1 MKETKGYLE
10 LIHKPYSKLL
20 AKEIILAYEGNV
32 THQVMKSVTSVVEER
47 MDDEDEGEAVQRKI
61 YHVMVECL
69 QNINRHAEAF
79 HADNSDYPGRGALL
93 VAKQENNYSV
103 TTVNLIKR
111 SVVNDLDAF
120 LTKINPLSEGE
131 LNELYKT
138 QLIEGKISS
147 KGGAGLGFI
156 DIRRKTRND
165 LHYEFVDH
173 DEEKSFFIFKVTISR

>member
-10 LIHKPYSKLL
+10 LIHKPYSQLL

-32 THQVMKSVTSVVEER
+32 THQVMKALTSVVEER
-47 MDDEDEGEAVQRKI
+47 LDDEDEGEAIQRKI

-79 HADNSDYPGRGALL
+79 NTEDSDIPGRGAML
-93 VAKQENNYSV
+93 VAKQKNDYSV
-103 TTVNLIKR
+103 TTVNLIRK
-111 SVVNDLDAF
+111 SMVSDLNKF
-120 LTKINPLSEGE
+120 LDRINPIAGEE

-138 QLIEGKISS
+138 QLTEGKISS

-156 DIRRKTRND
+156 DIRRKTKN
-165 LHYEFVDH
+165 LLQYEFVAH
-173 DEEKSFFIFKVTISR
+173 DEENAFFIFKVIISR